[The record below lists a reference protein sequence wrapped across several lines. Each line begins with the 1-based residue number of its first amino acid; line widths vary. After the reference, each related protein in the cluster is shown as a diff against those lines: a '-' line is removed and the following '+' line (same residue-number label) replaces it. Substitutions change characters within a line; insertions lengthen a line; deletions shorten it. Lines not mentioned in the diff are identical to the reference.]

1 MTQLYP
7 PSLADRVLVPFV
19 GLVVVL
25 FVTHA
30 DMFLALVE
38 QSPVRQPT
46 RLYLYCFAPLLAF
59 WTTAQLAQPE
69 RLLGPFAAVVD
80 NRLPIFALAL
90 LAAIALVPGAM
101 LPGANWDD
109 GATQIIILPYALI
122 ALVLGLMLGG
132 CRPVRAWWP
141 GIVLVAWLVAVVT
154 IVVELFV
161 PGYFASL
168 IPPDQNWATA
178 RERAAGVMGDAN
190 TAAFIAISLAALLL
204 RYDRLRGRDALL
216 LVLTLLAVLATQ
228 SRGGL
233 LLFLLLAGGYLLL
246 TREAL
251 KGANLALT
259 VLGTIG
265 AVAFLIG
272 VLLPSLSG
280 LAGFSDWEG
289 QRRLQ
294 MLTFQRDLVPEDES
308 RVGLVADYLELI
320 EERAFIGHGTG
331 FMRRLPTGAH
341 NIYMR
346 YWLDNGVAGLLAYMA
361 FLGSAALLLWHRRFW
376 GGLIFVGLA
385 TLQGFFSHT
394 LLDSRGFLL
403 LLALAL
409 AVSRDHATDGH
420 SRAHL

>member
-1 MTQLYP
+1 MTRLHP
-7 PSLADRVLVPFV
+7 PGLADRLVLPFAGV
-19 GLVVVL
+19 IVVL

-30 DMFLALVE
+30 DMFLALLHE
-38 QSPVRQPT
+38 SPLAQPT
-46 RLYLYCFAPLLAF
+46 RLILGLMAPLLAF
-59 WTTAQLAQPE
+59 WITAQLARPAQ
-69 RLLGPFAAVVD
+69 LLGPFAALVD
-80 NRLPIFALAL
+80 NRLPLLALAL

-109 GATQIIILPYALI
+109 GANQIMILPYALI
-122 ALVLGLMLGG
+122 VFALGLMLGG
-132 CRPVRAWWP
+132 SRPVRTWWP
-141 GIVLVAWLVAVVT
+141 AILLVAWLVAVAT
-154 IVVELFV
+154 IVIELFI
-161 PGYFASL
+161 PGYFSSF
-168 IPPDQNWATA
+168 IPAGVNWATA
-178 RERAAGVMGDAN
+178 RDRAAGVMGDAN
-190 TAAFIAISLAALLL
+190 TAAFITISLAALLL
-204 RYDRLRGRDALL
+204 RYDRLRGLDALL
-216 LVLTLLAVLATQ
+216 LIVTFLAVLTTQ

-233 LLFLLLAGGYLLL
+233 LLFLLLAAGYLVI
-246 TREAL
+246 TRDAL
-251 KGANLALT
+251 KGANLAMT

-265 AVAFLIG
+265 AVALLIG
-272 VLLPSLSG
+272 VVLPSLSG

-308 RVGLVADYLELI
+308 RVGLVADYVELI
-320 EERAFIGHGTG
+320 EERAFLGHGTG

-346 YWLDNGVAGLLAYMA
+346 YWLDNGVPGLLAYMA
-361 FLGSAALLLWHRRFW
+361 FLGSAALLLWHRRAW

-409 AVSRDHATDGH
+409 AVSRDSATDGQA
-420 SRAHL
+420 RRHL